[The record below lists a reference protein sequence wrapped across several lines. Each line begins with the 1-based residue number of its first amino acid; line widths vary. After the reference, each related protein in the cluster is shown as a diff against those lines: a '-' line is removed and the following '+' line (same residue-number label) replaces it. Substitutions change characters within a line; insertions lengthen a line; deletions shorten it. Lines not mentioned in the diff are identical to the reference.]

1 MDFKDF
7 KDPFGFPAVHYL
19 WVLALACAGGLV
31 KHLNSMQK
39 LSWGKLV
46 IDLITS
52 GFTGVMTFWM
62 CETANIHGPMSAVLI
77 SVGGLM
83 GNRAWKEFEH
93 VWRVK
98 FGLKYEDRRDD
109 RRDPP
114 PVSNQP
120 TNPGNPPEQKPNAP
134 ADGGTNV

>member
-19 WVLALACAGGLV
+19 WVLALACLGGLV

-39 LSWGKLV
+39 LSWGKLL

-98 FGLKYEDRRDD
+98 FGLKYEDRRED
-109 RRDPP
+109 RAPP
-114 PVSNQP
+114 SSAP
-120 TNPGNPPEQKPNAP
+120 TNSNPPTQSADPKVP
-134 ADGGTNV
+134 ADGGTNA